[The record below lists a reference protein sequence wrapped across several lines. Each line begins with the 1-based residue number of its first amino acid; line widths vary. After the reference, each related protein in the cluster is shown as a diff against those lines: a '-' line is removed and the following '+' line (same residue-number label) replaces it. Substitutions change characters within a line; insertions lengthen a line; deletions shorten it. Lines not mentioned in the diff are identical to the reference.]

1 MAVECKEI
9 VDYMNEIA
17 PEYLAESW
25 DNVGLLVGDKNSIIK
40 KVLVALDCIDSVI
53 DEAIQIEANLII
65 THHPMIFK
73 SIKRVNA
80 DTLNGRIYKLIKNNI
95 SLYSAHTN
103 LDVAFGGTNDILA
116 DKLEILSTKVLD
128 ITLEDSKKY
137 GLGRI
142 GTLKKETTFLE
153 YAQKVKQILKLSSM
167 NVVGD
172 MNKKIKTVALC
183 TGSGSEYLVKAY
195 EMGADL
201 YISGDVKFHD
211 AQKAQELGICWIDA
225 THYASE
231 NIAMP
236 TLKDYLEKQSKLKNW
251 QIEILVSNI
260 DGQPFKIL

>member
-9 VDYMNEIA
+9 VDYMNQIA
-17 PEYLAESW
+17 PEYLAQSW
-25 DNVGLLVGDKNSIIK
+25 DNVGLLVGDSYSIIE
-40 KVLVALDCIDSVI
+40 KVLVALDCIDLVI
-53 DEAIQIEANLII
+53 DEAIKIGAKLII

-73 SIKRVNA
+73 PIKKINA

-103 LDVAFGGTNDILA
+103 FDTAFGGTNDILA
-116 DKLEILSTKVLD
+116 DKLGILDTKVLD
-128 ITLEDSKKY
+128 ITFEDSKQY

-142 GTLKKETTFLE
+142 GKLKEETTFLE
-153 YAQKVKQILKLSSM
+153 YAKKVKQILNLPSM
-167 NVVGD
+167 NIVGD
-172 MNKKIKTVALC
+172 INKKIKTVALC
-183 TGSGSEYLVKAY
+183 TGSGSEFLSKAY

-211 AQKAQELGICWIDA
+211 AQKAQELKICWIDA

-236 TLKDYLEKQSKLKNW
+236 VLKYYLEKQSKLKNW
-251 QIEILVSNI
+251 QIEIFVSNI
-260 DGQPFKIL
+260 DGQPFKSL